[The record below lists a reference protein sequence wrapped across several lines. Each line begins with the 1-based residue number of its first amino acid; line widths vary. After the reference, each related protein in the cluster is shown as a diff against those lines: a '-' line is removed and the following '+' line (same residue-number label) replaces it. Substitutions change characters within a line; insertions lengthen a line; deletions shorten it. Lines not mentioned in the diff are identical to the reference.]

1 VALGGAW
8 LLVASLG
15 FALGKPDWA
24 RPILELPTPSGGFL
38 ARSDTWVV
46 VWGEVELGLAGPG
59 RMSSRHRMVLENISR
74 QPETFSWVLAYDRG
88 REDVSDLALH
98 VQRTIWHEINL
109 DRTSSRLT
117 TGETELMVVSA
128 ERLDPGRRVVLEY
141 VVADR
146 LGLTPWATVFFP
158 RAEPVARLAVRPA
171 QDAIAGGIRLQLVTP
186 PGMTLPATV
195 RQESD
200 GTVVA
205 EAVPARDRIGPLR
218 ALFQP
223 AEDQLFPF
231 VLAWIDPGP
240 GASMPGYAS
249 FYRGKWNE
257 RLAAI
262 DAAQV
267 KALAVKVVGDTAAP
281 ADRAMRLATFVQQE
295 IQYDASNEGSA
306 DAWLP
311 LASEE
316 VLRSRRGDCKGK
328 VMLLQALLAAA
339 GIESAPV
346 LLRWESGFFVW
357 GATPGSAFFNH
368 VILAVKLPA
377 QKVPPGATLVDGP
390 AQGWVL
396 VDPTVTT
403 AAFGAPLPGH
413 EGLSAL
419 LISEA
424 AEPVFTIR
432 TATPSVASLRAE
444 LDFELDS
451 GGVCRGELR
460 ATDNGHAPLL
470 ARLGGPLTDQEVADA
485 LRDLLVRQLPQVKVR
500 EHEVVRASAQQPA
513 SRLRASFEAP
523 SCAQELSGSVLVPS
537 PLGVV
542 ATLAGLPRGL
552 RPATPVKPE
561 DAITL
566 DAPWGTRLNT
576 TGLSTAFEA
585 VITLRMPPG
594 LAWTPSAA
602 RRDERAWLG
611 ATMAW
616 EVAGDRGYRGTL
628 RIVEARGVYPPAER
642 KARLQLVDELYSSL
656 YTPLMLARVPRP

>member
-1 VALGGAW
+1 
-8 LLVASLG
+8 
-15 FALGKPDWA
+15 
-24 RPILELPTPSGGFL
+24 
-38 ARSDTWVV
+38 
-46 VWGEVELGLAGPG
+46 
-59 RMSSRHRMVLENISR
+59 
-74 QPETFSWVLAYDRG
+74 
-88 REDVSDLALH
+88 EDVGDLALH
-98 VQRTIWHEINL
+98 VQRTVWHEINL
-109 DRTSSRLT
+109 ERTSSRLSS
-117 TGETELMVVSA
+117 GESELMVVSA

-146 LGLTPWATVFFP
+146 LGLTPWVTVFFP
-158 RAEPVARLAVRPA
+158 RGEPVARLTVRST
-171 QDAIAGGIRLQLVTP
+171 QDALAGGLRVQLVTP
-186 PGMTLPATV
+186 PGMTLPAAV

-231 VLAWIDPGP
+231 VLAWIDPGA
-240 GASMPGYAS
+240 GASMAGYAS

-267 KALAVKVVGDTAAP
+267 KALAAKVVGDTAAP
-281 ADRAMRLATFVQQE
+281 ADRAARLATFVQQE

-328 VMLLQALLAAA
+328 VMLLQAFLAAV

-346 LLRWESGFFVW
+346 LLRWDSDHFVW
-357 GATPGSAFFNH
+357 GVTPGSAFFNH

-377 QKVPPGATLVDGP
+377 QKPPPGATLVEGP

-413 EGLSAL
+413 EGLPAL
-419 LISEA
+419 LIGEA

-432 TATPSVASLRAE
+432 TATPSVASLRTE
-444 LDFELDS
+444 LDFELDA

-470 ARLGGPLTDQEVADA
+470 ARLGGRLTDQEVADA
-485 LRDLLVRQLPQVKVR
+485 LRDLLVQQLPQVKVR

-513 SRLRASFEAP
+513 TRLRVSFEAP
-523 SCAQELSGSVLVPS
+523 GCAQELSDSVLVPS
-537 PLGVV
+537 PPGVV

-561 DAITL
+561 DAVTL
-566 DAPWGTRLNT
+566 DAPWSTRLNT
-576 TGLSTAFEA
+576 TGLSTAIEA
-585 VITLRMPPG
+585 AITLRLPPG
-594 LAWTPSAA
+594 LVWAPSRA
-602 RRDERAWLG
+602 RRDEHAWLVG
-611 ATMAW
+611 TVTW
-616 EVAGDRGYRGTL
+616 EVAGDREYRGTL
-628 RIVEARGVYPPAER
+628 RIVETRGTYPPAER

-656 YTPLMLARVPRP
+656 YTPLMLARVAKP